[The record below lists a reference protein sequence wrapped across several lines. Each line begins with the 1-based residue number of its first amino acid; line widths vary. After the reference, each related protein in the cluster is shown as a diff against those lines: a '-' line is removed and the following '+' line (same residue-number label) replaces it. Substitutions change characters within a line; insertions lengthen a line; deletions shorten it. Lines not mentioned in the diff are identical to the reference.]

1 MTVEDLLGALEYYE
15 LRKSTLKESIEAEPE
30 RAMEKISVS
39 AHYNPEFFS
48 PDVIEN
54 LVSLF
59 EINPSRMFHILHT
72 LAGKTPEKAE
82 DLMKIYY
89 DHFDQFPKIA
99 INDFYYV
106 SANHPDLVTPEFV
119 EVLLKN
125 IQYDPFDCIMIFQQW
140 LIKRPDLINEV
151 IVEAVLD
158 NISSGANQAFYFLRD
173 VSKKFRYLTPLCTLG
188 LFECVIKE
196 HHYYVKRE
204 MLRDIVI
211 IADMSHIKTSLE
223 RELSKPIVKGTKVAR
238 ALIAIIFRQKFRIQQ
253 SILLESLDYAANWV
267 VPWDFFIMLL
277 EISDEKNISTSF
289 AEKFIEGIYRLGFL
303 LYPGQFERIII
314 KQLDLSEIDEYKFPT
329 SYSFLNQPEM
339 ISIYSKAMELS
350 SRLKNNLE
358 LKPLKK
364 HEFRIQKTE
373 EQLSSIKEIIK
384 NNIHP
389 KMKGLEIRANNLEK
403 RLNSWKK
410 GVFNRKEINK
420 LRKEVKNALA
430 NEISQMS
437 LNLIEKIKNE
447 AIKEKLNRIFGEKY
461 RVDQVDEKLY
471 PALFMLEKLGRG
483 KNYQYL
489 LRLIEDKLEGKKHNW
504 LWTEPPVKSWVEN
517 VKNSTPNIKFERWR
531 SPFSIKYT
539 YNVVNATREKQ
550 RRIQLE
556 LKQTRELF
564 KKIEIEIINN
574 YTFED
579 LVNKLN
585 EIPNEADMNI
595 VQEIKENLERVR
607 RIMITPDS
615 DYEGIIELTVETDP
629 FQYLFMGEYGFASCL
644 SMRGAYFWSAVSNA
658 IDIDKVVIWA
668 KESGLNIVGRRLI
681 ALTPKGVVSYRTYA
695 NRHGLALDKFFT
707 DFIKKYA
714 EYCGTNY
721 VKHGKVGPLLSD
733 DWYDDH
739 TI

>member
-1 MTVEDLLGALEYYE
+1 MTKEDLLGALEYYE
-15 LRKSTLKESIEAEPE
+15 WRKSSLKESIEAEPE
-30 RAMEKISVS
+30 KVMEKISVC
-39 AHYNPEFFS
+39 AHYNPEYFS
-48 PDVIEN
+48 PEVIEI

-59 EINPSRMFHILHT
+59 ELNPSRMFHILHT
-72 LAGKTPEKAE
+72 LAGSTSEKVK
-82 DLMKIYY
+82 DLMRIYY
-89 DHFDQFPKIA
+89 EHFSQFPKIA
-99 INDFYYV
+99 IYDFYYV
-106 SANHPDLVTPEFV
+106 SANHPNLVTSEFV
-119 EVLLKN
+119 EILLEN
-125 IQYDPFDCIMIFQQW
+125 IDHDPFNCIMIFQQW
-140 LIKRPDLINEV
+140 LIKRPELINEI

-173 VSKKFRYLTPLCTLG
+173 VSKKFSHLTPLCTLG

-223 RELSKPIVKGTKVAR
+223 RELSKPVEKGTKVAR
-238 ALIAIIFRQKFRIQQ
+238 ALMAIIFRQKFRVQQ

-277 EISDEKNISTSF
+277 EISDEKHVSTSF
-289 AEKFIEGIYRLGFL
+289 AEKFIEGVYRLGFL
-303 LYPGQFERIII
+303 LNPGQFERIII
-314 KQLDLSEIDEYKFPT
+314 KKLDLAEIVQHNFPDA
-329 SYSFLNQPEM
+329 YSFLNELEL
-339 ISIYSKAMELS
+339 ISIYSKAKELS
-350 SRLKNNLE
+350 SRLENDLE
-358 LKPLKK
+358 LKPLKTY
-364 HEFRIQKTE
+364 ELRIQKTE
-373 EQLSSIKEIIK
+373 EQLSSIKEIFK
-384 NNIHP
+384 QNSHP
-389 KMKGLEIRANNLEK
+389 KIDELKIRANNLEK
-403 RLNSWKK
+403 RLESWKK
-410 GVFNRKEINK
+410 GVLNNKERNK
-420 LRKEVKNALA
+420 LMKDVKNALA
-430 NEISQMS
+430 NEISLMS

-447 AIKEKLNRIFGEKY
+447 AIEEKLKRIFGEKY
-461 RVDQVDEKLY
+461 NVNQVDEKLY
-471 PALFMLEKLGRG
+471 PALFLLEKLGRG

-489 LRLIEDKLEGKKHNW
+489 FRLIEDKLGGKKHNW
-504 LWTEPPVKSWVEN
+504 LWTEPPVKSWMEN
-517 VKNSTPNIKFERWR
+517 VKISIPNIKFERWR
-531 SPFSIKYT
+531 SPSSIEYT
-539 YNVVNATREKQ
+539 YNIENATREKQ

-564 KKIEIEIINN
+564 KNIELEVSNN
-574 YTFED
+574 STYED
-579 LVNKLN
+579 LVDKLN
-585 EIPNEADMNI
+585 EIPSEAETNV
-595 VQEIKENLERVR
+595 VQEIKENLERIR

-658 IDIDKVVIWA
+658 IDIDKAVIWA

-695 NRHGLALDKFFT
+695 NRHGLVLDKFFA

-714 EYCGTNY
+714 EFCGTNY
-721 VKHGKVGPLLSD
+721 VKYAKVRPLLSD